1 MLFLHGTT
9 WASKHWP
16 EADWRALAEHL
27 DARGM
32 AVRLP
37 WGNEAEKARAER
49 LVEGL
54 AHAQV
59 LPKLNLRGVAAVIAG
74 ARACVAVDTGLG
86 HLAAALDVPSISLY
100 GPTLPVKVGA
110 YGRGQVHLC
119 ATGPLAGGGDRD
131 KPCFDGLDAA
141 RVAPELDRLLAS
153 LETR

>member
-1 MLFLHGTT
+1 MNVVDSSAWLEYF
-9 WASKHWP
+9 
-16 EADWRALAEHL
+16 ADGPNADHFA
-27 DARGM
+27 
-32 AVRLP
+32 P
-37 WGNEAEKARAER
+37 
-49 LVEGL
+49 
-54 AHAQV
+54 
-59 LPKLNLRGVAAVIAG
+59 PIA
-74 ARACVAVDTGLG
+74 DFKSLI
-86 HLAAALDVPSISLY
+86 VPTISLY

>member
-1 MLFLHGTT
+1 MQ
-9 WASKHWP
+9 
-16 EADWRALAEHL
+16 ALKPLVLATQAGLPLTPRPYHAIA
-27 DARGM
+27 ARLGS
-32 AVRLP
+32 
-37 WGNEAEKARAER
+37 N
-49 LVEGL
+49 
-54 AHAQV
+54 
-59 LPKLNLRGVAAVIAG
+59 VAAVIAG